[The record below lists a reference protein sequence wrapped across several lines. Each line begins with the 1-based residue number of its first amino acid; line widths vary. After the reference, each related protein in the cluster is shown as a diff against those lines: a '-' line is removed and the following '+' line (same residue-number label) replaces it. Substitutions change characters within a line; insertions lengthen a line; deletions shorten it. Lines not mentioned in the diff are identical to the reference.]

1 MTLSELLTSLA
12 PCPVSDMYISAIGD
26 EVGVDMS
33 LQTTDVNNIVI
44 NRVKARLYLFL
55 AVMPNVSEGGVSIS
69 FTTAEKN
76 MFLALA
82 RRYAALAGETGLVT
96 GPAYGYKGE
105 SV

>member
-12 PCPVSDMYISAIGD
+12 PCPVSDTYLEAIGS
-26 EVGVDMS
+26 EVGVEMD
-33 LQTTDVNNIVI
+33 LETDEVSERVC
-44 NRVKARLYLFL
+44 NRLKARLYLFL
-55 AVMPNVSEGGVSIS
+55 ATMPNISEGGVSIS
-69 FTTAEKN
+69 FTATEKN

-82 RRYAALAGETGLVT
+82 KRYAALAGETGLVT